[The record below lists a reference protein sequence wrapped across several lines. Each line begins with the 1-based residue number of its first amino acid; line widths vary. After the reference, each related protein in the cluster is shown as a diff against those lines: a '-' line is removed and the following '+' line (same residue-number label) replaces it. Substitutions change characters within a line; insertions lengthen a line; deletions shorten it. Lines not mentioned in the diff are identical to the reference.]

1 MLSIPD
7 DLGEWDAPDWTGQ
20 RTGEAPVVPFLTDLG
35 GGIRG
40 EVPDGVNRHLA
51 ALLSWALLP
60 FYVTVGPVIRARAMR
75 MAPAPGPHRAHLPG
89 AGAPIRLLVI
99 GDSSA
104 AAVGVT
110 HTRDGLAAQVAHGI
124 ARRTGRPVTYVA
136 HGNNS
141 ATAADVRDHVV
152 PHLPDE
158 PFTHIVV
165 SIGANDAKNFHSATR
180 WKKGFGTLLYALR
193 TRYPEARIV
202 WSRLFQFSKLPA
214 IPRPLG
220 WFLDLRRLVVNRIA
234 DELCI
239 ERGAHAAPP
248 MDITSDEGLSLDG
261 FHASALGYRM
271 WGRHLA
277 DYIASLDPAPRRLRA
292 VAARASVAAETDLDD
307 ALESGMMQ
315 PAVAKAHAA
324 TSRIAR

>member
-1 MLSIPD
+1 MAERSDVAND
-7 DLGEWDAPDWTGQ
+7 DTPEMMAIADDPADWSDAP
-20 RTGEAPVVPFLTDLG
+20 ENSLVPFLTDLG

-40 EVPDGVNRHLA
+40 EVPRGVNRHLA
-51 ALLSWALLP
+51 AVLSWALLP
-60 FYVTVGPVIRARAMR
+60 FYVTIGPVVRAKAMR
-75 MAPAPGPHRAHLPG
+75 MAPPPGPYRGHIPG

-104 AAVGVT
+104 ASVGVT
-110 HTRDGLAAQVAHGI
+110 HTKDGLAARVADGI
-124 ARRTGRPVTYVA
+124 AQRTGRPVSHVA
-136 HGNNS
+136 YGNNS

-152 PHLPDE
+152 PHLPNE

-165 SIGANDAKNFHSATR
+165 SIGANDAKNFHSAGR

-202 WSRLFQFSKLPA
+202 WSRLFRFSHLPA
-214 IPRPLG
+214 IPAPLG
-220 WFLDLRRLVVNRIA
+220 WVLDMRRVVVNRIA

-248 MDITSDEGLSLDG
+248 MAVTNAKGLSLDG

-277 DYIASLDPAPRRLRA
+277 EYIATLETEPRRAPTLQSLLVEPDEVPEA
-292 VAARASVAAETDLDD
+292 AQAMAPGKEVARA
-307 ALESGMMQ
+307 
-315 PAVAKAHAA
+315 
-324 TSRIAR
+324 